1 MARYFQLSS
10 KEDNSNS
17 NEGNVDPPNSN
28 SNGNADPPNNSNS
41 NGNVDHSFDVEQL
54 DLGNVDAT
62 RSVIIE
68 QSRILAQLR

>member
-17 NEGNVDPPNSN
+17 NSNEGNVEPPNN
-28 SNGNADPPNNSNS
+28 SNSNS

>member
-17 NEGNVDPPNSN
+17 NEGNMDPPSNN
-28 SNGNADPPNNSNS
+28 SNGNMDPSNS
-41 NGNVDHSFDVEQL
+41 NGNVDHHYDVDQL

>member
-1 MARYFQLSS
+1 LARYFQLSS

-17 NEGNVDPPNSN
+17 NEGNTDPPSSN
-28 SNGNADPPNNSNS
+28 SNGNLDPPNS
-41 NGNVDHSFDVEQL
+41 NGNVDHSFDVDQL

>member
-10 KEDNSNS
+10 KEAEVAVDNSNSNS
-17 NEGNVDPPNSN
+17 NEGNVEPPNSN
-28 SNGNADPPNNSNS
+28 SSNSNS
-41 NGNVDHSFDVEQL
+41 NGNVDHSFDVDQL

>member
-1 MARYFQLSS
+1 MARYFQLSG
-10 KEDNSNS
+10 KEAEVAVDNSNSNS
-17 NEGNVDPPNSN
+17 NEGNVDPSKNS
-28 SNGNADPPNNSNS
+28 SNSNS
-41 NGNVDHSFDVEQL
+41 NGNVDHSFDVDQL

>member
-1 MARYFQLSS
+1 
-10 KEDNSNS
+10 
-17 NEGNVDPPNSN
+17 VDPN
-28 SNGNADPPNNSNS
+28 NS
-41 NGNVDHSFDVEQL
+41 NGNVDHSFDVDQL